1 MAEAGLE
8 AGLQRLKQLLEQMK
22 ALLAWQKLKLI
33 EATQRPIMNIRF
45 NDTTNMDLMDRYSS
59 FLTVSTQI
67 HRILDKNNA
76 KISKAEQGRIK
87 SELLAME
94 YQVYYLGSGIRF
106 F

>member
-45 NDTTNMDLMDRYSS
+45 NDTTYIDLMDRHSS

-67 HRILDKNNA
+67 HRILDENNA

-87 SELLAME
+87 SELLTME
-94 YQVYYLGSGIRF
+94 YQVHYLGSGIRF

>member
-8 AGLQRLKQLLEQMK
+8 AGLKRLKELLKQMK

-33 EATQRPIMNIRF
+33 EAKQRPIMNIRF
-45 NDTTNMDLMDRYSS
+45 NDTTYMDLMDRYLS

-67 HRILDKNNA
+67 HRILDENNA
-76 KISKAEQGRIK
+76 KISKTEQSRIK

>member
-8 AGLQRLKQLLEQMK
+8 AGLKRLKELLKQMK
-22 ALLAWQKLKLI
+22 ALLAWQRFKLC
-33 EATQRPIMNIRF
+33 EAEQRPIMNIRF
-45 NDTTNMDLMDRYSS
+45 NDMTYMDLMDRYSS

-67 HRILDKNNA
+67 HRILDENNA

-87 SELLAME
+87 SELLTME

>member
-1 MAEAGLE
+1 MAEAELG

-45 NDTTNMDLMDRYSS
+45 NDTTYMDLMDRYSS

-67 HRILDKNNA
+67 HRILDENNA
-76 KISKAEQGRIK
+76 KISKAEQSRIK
-87 SELLAME
+87 SELLTIE

>member
-45 NDTTNMDLMDRYSS
+45 NDTTYIDLMDRYTS
-59 FLTVSTQI
+59 FLTVLTQI
-67 HRILDKNNA
+67 HHILDENNA
-76 KISKAEQGRIK
+76 KISKAEQSRIK
-87 SELLAME
+87 SELLTME

>member
-45 NDTTNMDLMDRYSS
+45 NDTTYIDLMDRYTS

-67 HRILDKNNA
+67 HHILDENNA
-76 KISKAEQGRIK
+76 KISKAEQSRIK
-87 SELLAME
+87 SKLLTME